1 MTNAFIVGEEG
12 KEEGFVRLLQEEE
25 LEAFTKR
32 TVSSSREDAAVCGS
46 RIVKV
51 SNHNKKEEK
60 A

>member
-25 LEAFTKR
+25 ELEAT
-32 TVSSSREDAAVCGS
+32 TTVCGS
-46 RIVKV
+46 RNLKV